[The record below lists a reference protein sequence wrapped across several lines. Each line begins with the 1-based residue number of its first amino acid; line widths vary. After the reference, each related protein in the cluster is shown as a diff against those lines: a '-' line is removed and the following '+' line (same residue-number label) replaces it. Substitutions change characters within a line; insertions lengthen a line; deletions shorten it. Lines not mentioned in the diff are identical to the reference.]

1 MAQNPLEYLQF
12 LSDEIEQKESDLQ
25 PDLCACLLLR
35 TLRIHLCLD
44 LMDAADPQYRSHFLR
59 DWTDATEAVRK
70 LSDAPDISGQIM
82 SDTLELVLLPDPDK
96 RKLLLKQLDLKIRLK
111 IRTIHPLSPSVKC
124 IALGMAEYCQET
136 DRQNVL
142 CTIIQSLIL
151 LGEDRNRS
159 CPEVQRG
166 IVIDALRYIVDQDRP
181 LTAQLCENQKQ
192 YFENVVDED
201 ACNFYWFYGM
211 SVLSL
216 GDSVSAMP
224 LFKRCYDLCMMV
236 EGETSWIGV
245 RAGSTYYYALLQTDQ
260 SAAAEDYLWDILKK
274 IDTGFYPDMDDNA
287 DFVAAYTRSCLLSTY
302 FDRGQ
307 LRNYLDDILSLLFY
321 CVSVKDTNR
330 SPYLTIRWA
339 ENLLS
344 AYHLEVGEPLLAAT
358 HAQMALNAAAPDGV
372 TLIPSDILLYSNLL
386 LIYNQLHDEEQID
399 FYTQKLLV
407 LSEEWEN
414 DPYLCDRIDGI
425 LFRQQSDIES
435 DEEDLEYNRQVLA
448 EAFDNIRAGGIEP
461 KNTVTKNTEYAWFVI
476 NLCLAIIDSPTASR
490 EDLIRI
496 RFVMDYFW
504 NHPERYRFSEPQ
516 KLTYY
521 LLQTRIEDR
530 LQGSAVLAYMNQAWL
545 YRDAVAQGAD
555 ARIAFLRY
563 AAAIYYDYGKKGRS
577 LEATDLLLSGITS
590 AWQKATTYFNDR
602 RVCQVLST
610 AQEEFNLCYALMR
623 VMRSSE
629 ELYEQILRFKDLP
642 ALVGRERNTRL
653 HSVSVDEDLLSGIRS
668 LQDRLADA
676 ELNDSLHGTETA
688 RTLREDLEMAEA
700 GLSAQFHKEVRFTR
714 ITFKEVCRKLPED
727 SAVVEYYFVQDESSL
742 FRDSPES
749 GIMALDIFITAK
761 INGQTQF
768 HHLTFP
774 DGTDLMEE
782 AWEFSDILQNPDDLA
797 SSGKKVTL
805 RASLH
810 RKLIAPV
817 LPFLEGVSNLYI
829 APDSALCN
837 IPFEI
842 LYGED
847 RILLQDRYRICRL
860 VCGRDLLFLDDQHS
874 SGGGS
879 FVLGGPDYEAQ
890 RGQRCHSRSRSSR
903 GSLEP
908 VDALPFSAVEA
919 RRIGKHCR
927 SSIYTGDSATKYA
940 LRDALPC
947 RIIHLAT
954 HGVYDDNLEKDSL
967 YASHLVFAG
976 YNQWVRNHIES
987 SHCGNGILTA
997 DEISRMDL
1005 HKTELVV
1012 LSACRSGLG
1021 DTSYGSVRG
1030 LLSAFSAAGARWV
1043 ISHMWEA
1050 SDFTTPILMDA
1061 FYNAFLKRGMD
1072 VPEALQYA
1080 KNYLKKITIGQL
1092 WQDGWLELPR
1102 DIPFPEDIR
1111 EAIEEMRHWPDQ
1123 EMPFQDEYYWGGFT
1137 VHKSR

>member
-1 MAQNPLEYLQF
+1 MAQNPLEYLQL
-12 LSDEIEQKESDLQ
+12 LSDEIKEEESAQ
-25 PDLCACLLLR
+25 QSNLCACLLLR
-35 TLRIHLCLD
+35 TLRMHLCLE
-44 LMDAADPQYRSHFLR
+44 LMDSAHPQCRSQFLR

-70 LSDAPDISGQIM
+70 LSDAPDISGQIL
-82 SDTLELVLLPDPDK
+82 SDTLELVLLPDPGK
-96 RKLLLKQLDLKIRLK
+96 RQVLLKQLDLKIRLK

-136 DRQNVL
+136 DRQDVL
-142 CTIIQSLIL
+142 CTIVQNLIL

-166 IVIDALRYIVDQDRP
+166 IVIDALRYIVDQDRS
-181 LTAQLCENQKQ
+181 LTAQLCESQKQ
-192 YFENVVDED
+192 YFENVVDEET
-201 ACNFYWFYGM
+201 CNFYWFYGM

-216 GDSVSAMP
+216 GDSVSAIP
-224 LFKRCYDLCMMV
+224 LFKRCYDLCMVV

-245 RAGSTYYYALLQTDQ
+245 RAGSLYHYSLLQTDQ
-260 SAAAEDYLWDILKK
+260 SAAAEDYLWDALKK

-287 DFVAAYTRSCLLSTY
+287 DFVAAYTRSYLLSTY

-307 LRNYLDDILSLLFY
+307 LRDYLDDILALLFY

-330 SPYLTIRWA
+330 SPYLTLRWA

-358 HAQMALNAAAPDGV
+358 HAQMALNATAPDGV
-372 TLIPSDILLYSNLL
+372 TLIPSDILLYTNLL

-399 FYTQKLLV
+399 FYTQKLLD

-414 DPYLCDRIDGI
+414 DSYLRDRIDSI
-425 LFRQQSDIES
+425 LFRQQPDMES
-435 DEEDLEYNRQVLA
+435 DENLEYNRQVLI
-448 EAFDNIRAGGIEP
+448 EAFDSIRAGSIEP
-461 KNTVTKNTEYAWFVI
+461 MNTVTKNTAYAWFVI
-476 NLCLAIIDSPTASR
+476 NLCLAIIDSPTANR

-516 KLTYY
+516 KLTYHW
-521 LLQTRIEDR
+521 LQTRIEDR
-530 LQGSAVLAYMNQAWL
+530 LQGPAVLDYLNQAWAH
-545 YRDAVAQGAD
+545 RGAVAQGAD

-563 AAAIYYDYGKKGRS
+563 AAAIYYDYGEHGRS
-577 LEATDLLLSGITS
+577 LEATDLLLSDITS

-623 VMRSSE
+623 VTRSGE

-642 ALVGRERNTRL
+642 ALVGRERNTLLR
-653 HSVSVDEDLLSGIRS
+653 SVSVDEDLLSSIHS

-676 ELNDSLHGTETA
+676 ELNDSLHGTDTA

-700 GLSAQFHKEVRFTR
+700 GLSAQFPEEVRFTE
-714 ITFKEVCRKLPED
+714 ITFKKVCQKLPEN
-727 SAVVEYYFVQDESSL
+727 SAVVEYYFAQDESSL
-742 FRDSPES
+742 FRDSPEG
-749 GIMALDIFITAK
+749 GIMALDIFITVKA
-761 INGQTQF
+761 NGQTRF
-768 HHLTFP
+768 HRLKCP
-774 DGTDLMEE
+774 DGRDLMEE
-782 AWEFSDILQNPDDLA
+782 VWDFSDILQNPDDLS
-797 SSGKKVTL
+797 SSGRKATL
-805 RASLH
+805 RASLY
-810 RKLIAPV
+810 RKLIVPV
-817 LPFLEGVSNLYI
+817 LPFLEGISNLYI
-829 APDSALCN
+829 APDSALCD

-847 RILLQDRYRICRL
+847 RIPLQDRYRICRL
-860 VCGRDLLFLDDQHS
+860 VCGRDLLFHDDQHS
-874 SGGGS
+874 SGSGS
-879 FVLGGPDYEAQ
+879 FVLGDPDYEAQ
-890 RGQRCHSRSRSSR
+890 RGQRSHSRTRGR
-903 GSLEP
+903 GGSLEP
-908 VDALPFSAVEA
+908 VDALPFSALEA
-919 RRIGKHCR
+919 RRIGQRCR

-954 HGVYDDNLEKDSL
+954 HGVYDEKLEKDAL
-967 YASHLVFAG
+967 YSSHLVFAG
-976 YNQWVRNHIES
+976 YNQWVRNHMES

-1005 HKTELVV
+1005 YKTELVV
-1012 LSACRSGLG
+1012 LSACHSGMG

-1050 SDFTTPILMDA
+1050 SDFATPILMDA

-1072 VPEALQYA
+1072 IPEALQYA
-1080 KNYLKKITIGQL
+1080 KNHLKTITISQL
-1092 WQDGWLELPR
+1092 RQDGWLELPR

-1111 EAIEEMRHWPDQ
+1111 EAVEEMRHWPDQ

>member
-1 MAQNPLEYLQF
+1 MAQNPLEYLQL
-12 LSDEIEQKESDLQ
+12 LSDEIKEEESALQ
-25 PDLCACLLLR
+25 SNLCACLLLR
-35 TLRIHLCLD
+35 TLRMHLCLE
-44 LMDAADPQYRSHFLR
+44 LMDSAHPQCRSQFLR

-70 LSDAPDISGQIM
+70 LSDAPDISGQIL
-82 SDTLELVLLPDPDK
+82 SDTLELVLLSDPDK

-111 IRTIHPLSPSVKC
+111 IRTTQPLSSQVNC
-124 IALGMAEYCQET
+124 IALDMAEYCQET
-136 DRQNVL
+136 DRTEIL
-142 CTIIQSLIL
+142 CTIVQNLIL
-151 LGEDRNRS
+151 LNEDRNRGY
-159 CPEVQRG
+159 PEMQRSIVVQAMEY
-166 IVIDALRYIVDQDRP
+166 VVDLDQS
-181 LTAQLCENQKQ
+181 LTAWLCQSQQQ
-192 YFENVVDED
+192 YFEDVVDKN
-201 ACNFYWFYGM
+201 ACFFFWFYGF
-211 SVLSL
+211 SLLGL
-216 GDSVSAMP
+216 GDSAAATP
-224 LFKRCYDLCMMV
+224 QLKRCYDLCMAV
-236 EGETSWIGV
+236 EGETSWLGV
-245 RAGSTYYYALLQTDQ
+245 RAGSLYHYSLLQTER
-260 SAAAEDYLWDILKK
+260 SADAETYLWDTLKK
-274 IDTGFYPDMDDNA
+274 IDRGFYPDMDEDA
-287 DFVAAYTRSCLLSTY
+287 ESLAAYTRSVLLSTY

-307 LRNYLDDILSLLFY
+307 LRDYLDEILALLFY

-330 SPYLTIRWA
+330 SPYLTLRWA

-358 HAQMALNAAAPDGV
+358 HAQMALTAAVPDGV
-372 TLIPSDILLYSNLL
+372 PQIPSDILLYTNLL

-399 FYTQKLLV
+399 FYTQKLLE
-407 LSEEWEN
+407 LTGEWEN
-414 DPYLCDRIDGI
+414 DPYLRDRIDGI
-425 LFRQQSDIES
+425 LFHQQPDLES
-435 DEEDLEYNRQVLA
+435 DEEDLEYNRQVLT
-448 EAFDNIRAGGIEP
+448 ETFDNIRAGGIES
-461 KNTVTKNTEYAWFVI
+461 KNTVTKNTAYAWFVI

-490 EDLIRI
+490 EELIRI

-504 NHPERYRFSEPQ
+504 NHPQRYLFSEPQ
-516 KLTYY
+516 KLTYHW
-521 LLQTRIEDR
+521 LQTRIEDR
-530 LQGSAVLAYMNQAWL
+530 LQGPSVLDYLNQAWA

-555 ARIAFLRY
+555 TRVTFLRY
-563 AAAIYYDYGKKGRS
+563 AAAIYYDYGEKDGS
-577 LEATDLLLSGITS
+577 LEAVDLLLSDITS

-602 RVCQVLST
+602 RVCQVLSI
-610 AQEEFNLCYALMR
+610 AQEEFHLCYALMR

-642 ALVGRERNTRL
+642 ALVGRERNTLLR
-653 HSVSVDEDLLSGIRS
+653 SVSVDEELLSGLHS

-676 ELNDSLHGTETA
+676 ELNDSLQGTDTA

-700 GLSAQFHKEVRFTR
+700 GLSAQFREKVCFTE
-714 ITFKEVCRKLPED
+714 ITFEKVCRKLPEN

-742 FRDSPES
+742 FRDSPEN
-749 GIMALDIFITAK
+749 GDLALDIFITAK
-761 INGQTQF
+761 TNGQVYF
-768 HHLTFP
+768 HHLKCP
-774 DGTDLMEE
+774 GGLLLMEE
-782 AWEFSDILQNPDDLA
+782 AWDFSDILQNPDDLS
-797 SSGKKVTL
+797 SSGRKAML

-810 RKLIAPV
+810 RKLISPV
-817 LPFLEGVSNLYI
+817 LPFLEGISNLYI

-847 RILLQDRYRICRL
+847 RIPLQDRYRICRL
-860 VCGRDLLFLDDQHS
+860 VCGRDLLFHDNQGP

-890 RGQRCHSRSRSSR
+890 RGQRSHSRTRGGG

-908 VDALPFSAVEA
+908 VDALPFSALEA
-919 RRIGKHCR
+919 RRIGQRCR

-954 HGVYDDNLEKDSL
+954 HGVYDEKLEKDAL
-967 YASHLVFAG
+967 YSSHLVFAG
-976 YNQWVRNHIES
+976 YNQWVRNHMES

-1005 HKTELVV
+1005 YKTELVV
-1012 LSACRSGLG
+1012 LSACHSGMG
-1021 DTSYGSVRG
+1021 DTSYGSIRG

-1061 FYNAFLKRGMD
+1061 FYDALLRKGME

-1080 KNYLKKITIGQL
+1080 KNYLKSVTIAQL
-1092 WQDGWLELPR
+1092 RQNGWLELPR
-1102 DIPFPEDIR
+1102 DIPFPENIR
-1111 EAIEEMRHWPDQ
+1111 EAVEEMRHWPDQ